1 MKGIKRILIGLMIG
15 SSLTMTDS
23 INVTATTI
31 NHPEKKQKV
40 EKLLETIQENSMVK
54 QEELKT
60 KVSAV
65 SSVKTSTKELKKKVL
80 KKARKVSKTVNS
92 KMVDLAF
99 EYAGYKAPK
108 KENKREYYRM
118 VAIHLTIM
126 ELESNFNN
134 SIICNN
140 GSTKDYGI
148 MQVNTMV
155 IPEAKKALKDYS
167 LDVFNLRDNV
177 KMGSWEINL
186 CYKKA
191 KKLHPESTLWWT
203 YAYYNR
209 GMYFKLNS
217 YNYKETNQRSQKF
230 ISTYKK
236 YFKLFKGEY

>member
-23 INVTATTI
+23 INITATTI
-31 NHPEKKQKV
+31 NQPKKEKM
-40 EKLLETIQENSMVK
+40 EKLLETIQENSMAQ
-54 QEELKT
+54 QET
-60 KVSAV
+60 KVSTV
-65 SSVKTSTKELKKKVL
+65 STVKTSTKELKKKVL
-80 KKARKVSKTVNS
+80 KKAKKVSRTVSS
-92 KMVDLAF
+92 KMIDLAF

-126 ELESNFNN
+126 ELESNFDN

-155 IPEAKKALKDYS
+155 IPEAQKSLKDYS

-209 GMYFKLNS
+209 GMYFKLNT

-230 ISTYKK
+230 ITTYKK

>member
-54 QEELKT
+54 QQELQT

-65 SSVKTSTKELKKKVL
+65 SSTKTSTKELKKKVL

-140 GSTKDYGI
+140 GTTKDYGI

-191 KKLHPESTLWWT
+191 KKLHPESVLWWT

>member
-15 SSLTMTDS
+15 LSITMTDS
-23 INVTATTI
+23 INITATTI
-31 NHPEKKQKV
+31 NQPKKEKM
-40 EKLLETIQENSMVK
+40 EKLLETIQENSMTQ
-54 QEELKT
+54 QET

-65 SSVKTSTKELKKKVL
+65 SIVKTSTKELKKKVL
-80 KKARKVSKTVNS
+80 KKAKKVSRTVNS

-99 EYAGYKAPK
+99 EYAGYRAPK

-126 ELESNFNN
+126 ELESNFDN
-134 SIICNN
+134 SIICDN

-155 IPEAKKALKDYS
+155 IPEAKKSLKDYS

-177 KMGSWEINL
+177 RMGSWEVNL

-209 GMYFKLNS
+209 GMYFKLNT

-230 ISTYKK
+230 ITTYKK

>member
-1 MKGIKRILIGLMIG
+1 MKGIKKVLIGLMIG
-15 SSLTMTDS
+15 SSLTMNDT
-23 INVTATTI
+23 INIAATTI
-31 NHPEKKQKV
+31 NHPKEKKRA
-40 EKLLETIQENSMVK
+40 EKLLETIQEESMNI
-54 QEELKT
+54 QSYNT

-65 SSVKTSTKELKKKVL
+65 STTKISTKELKKKVL
-80 KKARKVSKTVNS
+80 KKARKVSRTVNS

-108 KENKREYYRM
+108 EENKREYYRM
-118 VAIHLTIM
+118 VAIHLTVM
-126 ELESNFNN
+126 ELESNFDN
-134 SIICNN
+134 SIICDN

-155 IPEAKKALKDYS
+155 IPDCKKSLKDYS
-167 LDVFNLRDNV
+167 LDVYNLRDNV
-177 KMGSWEINL
+177 KMGSWEIDL

-217 YNYKETNQRSQKF
+217 YNYKETNTRSQKF

>member
-1 MKGIKRILIGLMIG
+1 MKGIKRILIGLIIG
-15 SSLTMTDS
+15 FSLT
-23 INVTATTI
+23 INDTINTTATTI
-31 NHPEKKQKV
+31 NHPEKKKIENTLE
-40 EKLLETIQENSMVK
+40 EKNINK
-54 QEELKT
+54 QTTYQT

-65 SSVKTSTKELKKKVL
+65 SSTKTTSTKNLKKKAL

-92 KMVDLAF
+92 KMIDLAF

-134 SIICNN
+134 SVICDN
-140 GSTKDYGI
+140 GTTKDYGI

-155 IPEAKKALKDYS
+155 ITDAKKALKDKTLNVY
-167 LDVFNLRDNV
+167 NLRDNV
-177 KMGSWEINL
+177 RMGSWEIDL

-191 KKLHPESTLWWT
+191 KKLHPDNVLWWT

-209 GMYFKLNS
+209 GMYFKLTSNN
-217 YNYKETNQRSQKF
+217 YNETNKRSQKF
-230 ISTYKK
+230 INTYKK

>member
-15 SSLTMTDS
+15 SSITMTDS
-23 INVTATTI
+23 INITATTI
-31 NHPEKKQKV
+31 NQPKKEKM
-40 EKLLETIQENSMVK
+40 EKLLETIQENSMTQ
-54 QEELKT
+54 QET

-65 SSVKTSTKELKKKVL
+65 SIVKTSTKELKKKVL
-80 KKARKVSKTVNS
+80 KKAKKVSRTVNS

-99 EYAGYKAPK
+99 EYAGYRAPK

-126 ELESNFNN
+126 ELESNFDN
-134 SIICNN
+134 SIICDN

-155 IPEAKKALKDYS
+155 IPEAKKSLKDYS

-177 KMGSWEINL
+177 RMGSWEVNL

-209 GMYFKLNS
+209 GMYFKLNT

-230 ISTYKK
+230 ITTYKK

>member
-15 SSLTMTDS
+15 SSITMTDS
-23 INVTATTI
+23 INITATTI
-31 NHPEKKQKV
+31 NQPKKEKM
-40 EKLLETIQENSMVK
+40 EKLLETIQENSMTQ
-54 QEELKT
+54 QET

-65 SSVKTSTKELKKKVL
+65 STVKTSTKELKKKVL
-80 KKARKVSKTVNS
+80 KKAKKVSRTVNS

-108 KENKREYYRM
+108 KKNKREYYRM
-118 VAIHLTIM
+118 VAIHLAVM
-126 ELESNFNN
+126 ELESNFDN

-155 IPEAKKALKDYS
+155 IPEAQKSLKDYS

-177 KMGSWEINL
+177 KIGSWEINL

-209 GMYFKLNS
+209 GMYFKLNT

-230 ISTYKK
+230 ITTYKK